1 MLPRGTVLSVVIPT
15 YRKLARLRL
24 TLTSLLR
31 QCRGVG
37 AEVEVI
43 VVDDGGGDNVVA
55 LVERAA
61 ADCEDTRV
69 RVAKALHRGRSAARN
84 LGASLAAHQRVLFL
98 DDDVLL
104 APGVVETH
112 LKLAQGRSLHFT
124 RGTILNLPWLVG
136 FDDPEQGTLT
146 EHARRSLGL
155 ARGATASGLRAR
167 TVALDECGSI
177 DAQLRVRARMSR
189 FEKDLHAW
197 LAAHSGDGPGR
208 WIAATG
214 AQLSVY
220 RPAFDALGGFDE
232 TMGLRWGAEDLE
244 LGYRAEKAGIKILHE
259 VESIVFHMDH
269 DVYGRDGDH
278 EAAFTYFADKH
289 GDACLLKFLSYFSGR
304 CSLLEAFAG

>member
-1 MLPRGTVLSVVIPT
+1 MLSVVIPT

-24 TLTSLLR
+24 TLMSLLR
-31 QCRGVG
+31 QCRAVS

-43 VVDDGGGDNVVA
+43 IVNDGGGEGVGA
-55 LVERAA
+55 LAERVA
-61 ADCEDTRV
+61 ADCDGQKV
-69 RVAKALHRGRSAARN
+69 RVAEASHRGRSAARN
-84 LGASLAAHQRVLFL
+84 LGASLAAHQRILFL

-112 LKLAQGRSLHFT
+112 LKRAQERSLQFV

-146 EHARRSLGL
+146 EHASRSLGL

-167 TVALDECGSI
+167 TVVLDQWGSI
-177 DAQLRVRARMSR
+177 DTHLRVLARMSR

-197 LAAHSGDGPGR
+197 LAAHSGDCPGR

-220 RPAFDALGGFDE
+220 QPAFDALGGFDE

-244 LGYRAEKAGIKILHE
+244 LGYRAEKVGIKILHE
-259 VESIVFHMDH
+259 VESIIFHMDH
-269 DVYGRDGDH
+269 DVSGRDGDH

-289 GDACLLKFLSYFSGR
+289 GDACLLKFLSYFSGH
-304 CSLLEAFAG
+304 CSLPEAFAR